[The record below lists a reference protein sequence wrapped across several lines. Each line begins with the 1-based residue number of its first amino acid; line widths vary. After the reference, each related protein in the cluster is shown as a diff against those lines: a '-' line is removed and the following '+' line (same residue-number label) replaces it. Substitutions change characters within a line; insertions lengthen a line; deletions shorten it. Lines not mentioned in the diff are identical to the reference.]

1 MRRFGL
7 VSSAF
12 VVSLMAQAGVASAVT
27 PIHDWFVDAENG
39 TDAGNTTCGQ
49 NGAGM
54 ATGPCATLNNALAQ
68 AAAGDTIWIENGGV
82 FGPIFLTGSISI
94 NGPAAKVKIT
104 NDGSAP
110 GCIHAAAGSCAS
122 SGASAA
128 AITIAAGATD
138 VIKLKSVLAAGGP
151 SSTSSISIQSAFV
164 VAMTDVTV
172 RISGSNT
179 TATALVYDQSSLPT
193 SGSPH
198 QLYMHNC
205 DVAFS
210 MTAGD
215 VYVAPSVPTNVHFSN
230 GELHNAKFGY
240 RSDAT
245 GLSSGSVNTVVDG
258 TEFFAFNTNAV
269 TVFATGSAPANVE
282 LARSTI
288 TQTGTNGLVVD
299 GANASAVLFED
310 VITETTTG
318 VNILG
323 GKVYSLGN
331 NQIYFNGTNISGGS
345 LTSGPPSLQ

>member
-12 VVSLMAQAGVASAVT
+12 VVSLMAQAGVASAA
-27 PIHDWFVDAENG
+27 DWFVDAENG
-39 TDAGNTTCGQ
+39 TDVSNTTCGQ

-54 ATGPCATLNNALAQ
+54 ATGPCATLNHALLEAS
-68 AAAGDTIWIENGGV
+68 AGDTIWIENAGV
-82 FGPIFLTGSISI
+82 FGPINLTGSISI
-94 NGPAAKVKIT
+94 NGPAAKVKIG
-104 NDGSAP
+104 NDGTAP
-110 GCIHAAAGSCAS
+110 GCIHAAAGSCGLS
-122 SGASAA
+122 ASASNA
-128 AITIAAGATD
+128 AITITAGATD

-172 RISGSNT
+172 RINGNNT
-179 TATALVYDQSSLPT
+179 TATAQVLDQSSLPT

-210 MTAGD
+210 TTAGD
-215 VYVAPSVPTNVHFSN
+215 VYVVPTVPTAVHFSG
-230 GELHNAKFGY
+230 GELHHAKFGY